1 MSTGGVI
8 PFGAVIVSKGPVVT
22 APLDKI
28 LPSILTFVPTV
39 IAALLS
45 TFPAKTLFAPSV
57 VAPIGT
63 QNTLSAFAFPASFT
77 IEPATVLSAPPI
89 RKM

>member
-1 MSTGGVI
+1 MSTGGMI
-8 PFGAVIVSKGPVVT
+8 PLGAVIVTDGPVVT

-28 LPSILTFVPTV
+28 LPSILTLVPTV
-39 IAALLS
+39 IAALLR
-45 TFPAKTLFAPSV
+45 TFPAKTLCAPSV
-57 VAPIGT
+57 VAPTGT
-63 QNTLSAFAFPASFT
+63 QNTLSAFAFPASLT